1 MFSSFII
8 GNNEQFLNPRLT
20 VSVITARSCGCA
32 RTPVERREAGGEE
45 EEHCGDADDFAAAF
59 AAPRARRWPRR
70 RRKGHGGPR
79 AAVMLRGR
87 STQAD
92 ANSRVLAGGSER
104 ARASLGNGGDEKFL
118 DGLKKGNAFEASRAA
133 LSVGRALA
141 CVSEGGNGS
150 QENRDARTGRDGR
163 VSLRGPTSAH
173 RERER

>member
-8 GNNEQFLNPRLT
+8 GNNKQFLNPRLT

-32 RTPVERREAGGEE
+32 RTPVSDARQEE
-45 EEHCGDADDFAAAF
+45 KKRSIVATPMDFAAAF

-104 ARASLGNGGDEKFL
+104 ARASLGNEGDEKFL
-118 DGLKKGNAFEASRAA
+118 
-133 LSVGRALA
+133 
-141 CVSEGGNGS
+141 
-150 QENRDARTGRDGR
+150 
-163 VSLRGPTSAH
+163 
-173 RERER
+173 